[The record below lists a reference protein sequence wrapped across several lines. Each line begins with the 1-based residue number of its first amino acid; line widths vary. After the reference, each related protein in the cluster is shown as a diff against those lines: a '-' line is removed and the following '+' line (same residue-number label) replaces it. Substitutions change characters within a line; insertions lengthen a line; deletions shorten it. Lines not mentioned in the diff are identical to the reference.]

1 MLLPMF
7 GLLSVLIVVGGLACL
22 VAVGD
27 PNHARLA
34 PYIGFVCL
42 FAGLGAALCAVALG
56 LIGEVLRSEV
66 LSGLGFLTG
75 YVFGGLGGALFGFK
89 RAMRLREQ
97 VESDTHNGVL

>member
-7 GLLSVLIVVGGLACL
+7 GLLLVLIVVGGLASL

-42 FAGLGAALCAVALG
+42 FAGLGAVAFSALLA
-56 LIGEVLRSEV
+56 LIGGVVLQSQGLSE
-66 LSGLGFLTG
+66 LGFFVG
-75 YVFGGLGGALFGFK
+75 YIFGGLGGAVVGLK
-89 RAMRLREQ
+89 RAVKRRERI
-97 VESDTHNGVL
+97 ESDPQE